1 MPTPRLSDE
10 EIVHKLQAH
19 PELRE
24 QIIDLLL
31 SVEDEM
37 GELADAH
44 AAELYL
50 IDRMR
55 QMGRGAL
62 TAWA

>member
-1 MPTPRLSDE
+1 MPTPPFSDE
-10 EIVHKLQAH
+10 EIVQKLQAH

-37 GELADAH
+37 GELTDAH
-44 AAELYL
+44 GAELYR

-55 QMGRGAL
+55 QMG
-62 TAWA
+62 